1 MKALG
6 VEVSL
11 QDFLSFLPVCSA
23 WPGSLTGK
31 LPIVPLFSRQ
41 APGRLLPLTGSA
53 FGLQKASFFPL
64 LLVIRSCIHISLLD
78 TDRPGYYGT
87 VLAISILSE
96 FHSSSKTCSF
106 KRCVLV
112 PTPSAKAEETRTE
125 SPEVGEEDLLPRLE
139 ELSSF

>member
-1 MKALG
+1 MKALR
-6 VEVSL
+6 VEISL
-11 QDFLSFLPVCSA
+11 QEFLSLLPVCSA

-31 LPIVPLFSRQ
+31 LSTVPLFSRQ
-41 APGRLLPLTGSA
+41 PPGRLPPLTGSA
-53 FGLQKASFFPL
+53 FGLQKASFFPV
-64 LLVIRSCIHISLLD
+64 LLVLRSCIHVSLLD

-87 VLAISILSE
+87 VLAVSILSE
-96 FHSSSKTCSF
+96 FHSSSKACSF

-125 SPEVGEEDLLPRLE
+125 STEVGGQDLLPRWE